1 MVIRSVV
8 PELPDSVPSRSDSFA
23 SLLALLRGQ
32 RLVVLSGAGCST
44 DSGIPDYRGPT
55 GALRRRQPIQYQ
67 DFLRSDAVRRRY
79 WSRSAV
85 GWPIVAAAR
94 PSAAHQA
101 LSTLEQAGCL
111 AGVIT
116 QNVDGLH
123 QAAGSAQLI
132 ELHGSLH
139 RVRCLACG
147 VPLERRVLQGELLA
161 HNPAIAAAL
170 ATTAPDGDAEVA
182 EALSADFVV
191 PPCGACGGML
201 KPDVVF
207 FGETVP
213 RAIVDAAWA
222 MLARGT
228 VLLVLGSSLTVY
240 SGFRF
245 VRGAAER
252 GLPVAIVNQGPTRG
266 DELAAV
272 RLSAP
277 LGPTLTALA
286 TALAADP
293 PPATACAT
301 SPAVTGAAPESAYRA
316 AASPVCSGA
325 RS

>member
-1 MVIRSVV
+1 MVIRSAV
-8 PELPDSVPSRSDSFA
+8 PELPDSVASRSDSFA

-55 GALRRRQPIQYQ
+55 GALRKRQPIQYQ

-85 GWPIVAAAR
+85 GWPVVAAAR
-94 PSAAHQA
+94 PSAAHRA
-101 LSTLEQAGCL
+101 LGALEQSGCL
-111 AGVIT
+111 SGLIT

-123 QAAGSAQLI
+123 HAAGSTQLI

-147 VPLERRVLQGELLA
+147 AQLERQALQNELLA
-161 HNPAIAAAL
+161 RNPAIAAAL
-170 ATTAPDGDAEVA
+170 AATAPDGDAEVA
-182 EALSADFVV
+182 EALSADFVI
-191 PPCGACGGML
+191 PPCSACGGVL

-213 RAIVDAAWA
+213 RVVVDAAWA

-228 VLLVLGSSLTVY
+228 VLVVLGSSLTVY

-245 VRGAAER
+245 VRGAVER
-252 GLPVAIVNQGPTRG
+252 GIPVAIVNQGPTRG
-266 DELAAV
+266 DELATV

-286 TALAADP
+286 AALSGAAQ
-293 PPATACAT
+293 PATG
-301 SPAVTGAAPESAYRA
+301 PLP
-316 AASPVCSGA
+316 P
-325 RS
+325 

>member
-1 MVIRSVV
+1 MVIRSAV
-8 PELPDSVPSRSDSFA
+8 PELPDSIPSRSDSFA

-55 GALRRRQPIQYQ
+55 GALRKRQPIQYQ

-85 GWPIVAAAR
+85 GWPVVAAAR
-94 PSAAHQA
+94 PSAAHHA
-101 LSTLEQAGCL
+101 LAALEQAGCL
-111 AGVIT
+111 TGLIT

-123 QAAGSAQLI
+123 RAAGSAQLI

-139 RVRCLACG
+139 RVRCLSCG
-147 VPLERRVLQGELLA
+147 AQRDRQALQAELLA
-161 HNPAIAAAL
+161 RNPAIAAAL
-170 ATTAPDGDAEVA
+170 AVAAPDGDAEAA
-182 EALSADFVV
+182 ESLCAGFVV
-191 PPCGACGGML
+191 PPCGACGGVL

-213 RAIVDAAWA
+213 RAVVDAAWA
-222 MLARGT
+222 MLTRGT
-228 VLLVLGSSLTVY
+228 VLVVLGSSLTVY

-252 GLPVAIVNQGPTRG
+252 GIPVAIVNQGATRG

-286 TALAADP
+286 AELAGGAR
-293 PPATACAT
+293 PATG
-301 SPAVTGAAPESAYRA
+301 SFPP
-316 AASPVCSGA
+316 
-325 RS
+325 

>member
-1 MVIRSVV
+1 V
-8 PELPDSVPSRSDSFA
+8 PELPDSVASRSDSFA

-55 GALRRRQPIQYQ
+55 GALRKRQPIQYQ

-85 GWPIVAAAR
+85 GWPVVAAAR
-94 PSAAHQA
+94 PSAAHRA
-101 LSTLEQAGCL
+101 LGTLEQSGCL
-111 AGVIT
+111 SGLIT

-123 QAAGSAQLI
+123 HAAGSTQLI

-147 VPLERRVLQGELLA
+147 AQVERQALQGELLA
-161 HNPAIAAAL
+161 RNPAIAAAL
-170 ATTAPDGDAEVA
+170 AATAPDGDAEVA
-182 EALSADFVV
+182 EALSADFVI
-191 PPCGACGGML
+191 PPCSACGGVL

-213 RAIVDAAWA
+213 RVVVDAAWA

-228 VLLVLGSSLTVY
+228 VLVVLGSSLTVY

-245 VRGAAER
+245 VRGAVER
-252 GLPVAIVNQGPTRG
+252 GIPVAIVNQGPTRG
-266 DELAAV
+266 DELATV

-286 TALAADP
+286 AALGGAA
-293 PPATACAT
+293 PPATG
-301 SPAVTGAAPESAYRA
+301 PLP
-316 AASPVCSGA
+316 P
-325 RS
+325 